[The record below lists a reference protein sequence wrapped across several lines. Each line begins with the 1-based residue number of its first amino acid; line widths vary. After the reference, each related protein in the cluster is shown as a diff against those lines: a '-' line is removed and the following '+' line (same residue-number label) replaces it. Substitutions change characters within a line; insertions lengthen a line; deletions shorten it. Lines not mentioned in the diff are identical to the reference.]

1 MLQGPARLVPQAPKG
16 DTILQCQVWTG
27 LWDGLRSPLLSSS
40 MAAALPPH
48 CTPSPCQ
55 TLPVAGLSGTL
66 SPCSISHVGP
76 MSESSPASS
85 GSVKSQE
92 KTLLASEQE
101 EAR

>member
-1 MLQGPARLVPQAPKG
+1 MSGM
-16 DTILQCQVWTG
+16 
-27 LWDGLRSPLLSSS
+27 DGTLGR
-40 MAAALPPH
+40 AEE
-48 CTPSPCQ
+48 PSPFLLHGCSPSPTLHTL